1 MSAMITER
9 RHCTCNTV
17 KDAVLLDHLSL
28 NLKLSRYLWVQIEDR
43 YADGMDDEAEDV
55 PGATPE
61 VDSHTASCEPVQLHD
76 NAAFDGM
83 HGHNA
88 SLNDEEQHADG
99 SAAAAAAAQSPAQQG
114 NFEGFCDKEPLQEV
128 GGSGQPYAQ
137 HPQAS
142 SKESALEGW
151 GHEHALTGDGSVIE
165 GLPEGELLSPPQ
177 LPSGKAD
184 DLAAKIDFG
193 EADTGAE
200 TGDGWDNWDL

>member
-1 MSAMITER
+1 M
-9 RHCTCNTV
+9 
-17 KDAVLLDHLSL
+17 DHLSL
-28 NLKLSRYLWVQIEDR
+28 NLKLSRYLWMQIEDR

-83 HGHNA
+83 RGHNA
-88 SLNDEEQHADG
+88 SLVDEEKHADG

-114 NFEGFCDKEPLQEV
+114 NFEGFGGEEPLQEV

-137 HPQAS
+137 HSQAS
-142 SKESALEGW
+142 GKDSASEGW
-151 GHEHALTGDGSVIE
+151 DYGNALTGDGSAIE

-177 LPSGKAD
+177 LPPGKPE

-193 EADTGAE
+193 EADAGAE

>member
-1 MSAMITER
+1 MTAER
-9 RHCTCNTV
+9 RHCTCKTA
-17 KDAVLLDHLSL
+17 KDAVLLEHLSL

-55 PGATPE
+55 PGATLE
-61 VDSHTASCEPVQLHD
+61 LDSHTASCEPVQLHD

-83 HGHNA
+83 RGHNA
-88 SLNDEEQHADG
+88 SLLDDKQHADG
-99 SAAAAAAAQSPAQQG
+99 SAAAVVAAQSPAQQG
-114 NFEGFCDKEPLQEV
+114 NFEGFGDKEPLQEV
-128 GGSGQPYAQ
+128 GPSGQPYAQ

-151 GHEHALTGDGSVIE
+151 DHEHALTGDSSAIE

-177 LPSGKAD
+177 LPSGKTE

-193 EADTGAE
+193 EADAGAE